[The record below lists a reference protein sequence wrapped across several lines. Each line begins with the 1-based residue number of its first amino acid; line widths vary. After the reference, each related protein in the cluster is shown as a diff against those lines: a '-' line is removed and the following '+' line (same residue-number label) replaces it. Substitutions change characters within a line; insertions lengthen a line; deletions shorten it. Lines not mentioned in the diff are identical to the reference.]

1 MDFKRDKNRL
11 LIFIVILLYMYNIIP
26 VSEIVYNKNSMKI
39 REFIIL

>member
-11 LIFIVILLYMYNIIP
+11 LIFIVILLYMYKIIP